1 MCMLNVGVH
10 NAFRMQGVEAMY
22 EAGMMEVIPL
32 KDPTSP
38 LQGSLEPGIR
48 PELLDRCA
56 EYQVRLNQVLD
67 TFEEIPASM
76 VRALGLFFTPPDANP
91 FPVRVESI
99 EDCFRQIDTLLTETE
114 GTLRDKSALITIR
127 EKVQSLER
135 RESDVNLLLPFQLD
149 LALLGDFTTFSVSAV
164 MVKKEET
171 GMFLQQV
178 TAAGA
183 EEIFI
188 DKKTAKDGEV
198 VLIAYPAHLRP
209 SIHPSFRLSGVSVLH
224 CEECEGTPDKALATI
239 RDRIREL
246 REHERERINSL
257 EMFRDTYERKLL
269 AIREELRIR
278 KEELDLIPK
287 SGSSRDVT
295 YLSGWIPAREVN
307 SFTAAMDR
315 STCGHF
321 FSTRPEKVESP
332 QEAPVMYDNPR
343 WLRPFEFLTTM
354 FARPKYGEIDPTPF
368 MAPIFVI
375 FFGLMLGDAG
385 YGILLTLSGFL
396 LYWRFRR
403 SSSVFHDLSIIL
415 TWCGISAVIFGTL
428 QGGWFGDVPSR
439 FFGISPPLVLLEP
452 IKDPIAMFQIALLLG
467 ILHINLGL
475 TLGFYQNIR
484 KKEYN
489 PALMDQGVW
498 FIIQPSAAILMAVFF
513 GWITAGTNV
522 LYVAVAGIV
531 AGLAIIFYSRGPM
544 GFFALTG
551 FLGDWLSYVRIL
563 ALALA
568 TGGIAM
574 TVNILAELVAEV
586 SPYLVVLAV
595 LVFLGGQLFN
605 LIIQSLGGMIHS
617 IRLQYIEFFSKF
629 FIGGG
634 EAFTP
639 FRMERMY
646 SVRGDA

>member
-1 MCMLNVGVH
+1 M
-10 NAFRMQGVEAMY
+10 EAMY